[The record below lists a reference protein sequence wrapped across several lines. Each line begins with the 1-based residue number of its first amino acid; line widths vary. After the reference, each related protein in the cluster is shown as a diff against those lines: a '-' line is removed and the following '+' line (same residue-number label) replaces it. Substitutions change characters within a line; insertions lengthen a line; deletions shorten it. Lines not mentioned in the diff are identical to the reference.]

1 MYMTIPVPTYVKK
14 FLTQKYGEALFI
26 SKKTTLGIHLL
37 ELLEKEFDPKSI
49 YPVLGNDCYRINLS
63 EYYAN
68 TKGVVIN
75 PMRANDIANYLDRL
89 FREQLFDFM
98 KIHKYQHGQEL
109 PAIRIF
115 LDYHGITED
124 DLKYDSIYRD
134 YKRYKKKE
142 ERTKILKLSQPL

>member
-1 MYMTIPVPTYVKK
+1 MYMTIPVPTYIKK
-14 FLTQKYGEALFI
+14 FLTQKYGESLFI

-37 ELLEKEFDPKSI
+37 ELLEKEFDPKAIS
-49 YPVLGNDCYRINLS
+49 PVLGDDIYIINLS
-63 EYYAN
+63 EYYRN

-98 KIHKYQHGQEL
+98 KIWKSLHGQEL
-109 PAIRIF
+109 PAIRVF
-115 LDYHGITED
+115 LNYHGITED

-142 ERTKILKLSQPL
+142 ERTKNLKLS